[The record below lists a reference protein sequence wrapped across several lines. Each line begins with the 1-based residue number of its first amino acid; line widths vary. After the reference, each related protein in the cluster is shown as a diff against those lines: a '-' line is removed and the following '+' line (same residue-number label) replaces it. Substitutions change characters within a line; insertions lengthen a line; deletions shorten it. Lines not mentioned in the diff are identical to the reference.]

1 MRILRRSLRVAAL
14 VGTLAIGFVCFA
26 LIVSQT
32 PWFRDWLR
40 RYVVRE
46 SKQYLNGE
54 LTIGRIGGNLLFG
67 VDLSDVAVDVSGER
81 VVAVKALELDYS
93 VFDLFSKGIVLD
105 GIKVTSPALR
115 IERDA
120 TGWNLARLV
129 KRQSREADREGPR
142 RPISLPSIEIA
153 DARIDIAD
161 RTGAAGYRLPE
172 RIEGLDVKLGFEY
185 APVHYSVHLDRV
197 GFRATSPQLTVS
209 ALTGKLAV
217 REDNLYLE
225 TVSIRTAE
233 SSLTIDGVVQK
244 YLATPVV
251 RITSTGQVSLPEIAR
266 IVPAVS
272 GYALTPS
279 FSVRA
284 EGPADRL
291 TLSVDVKSE
300 AGKVRG
306 DVIADVKAPDLAV
319 RGEVDLEH
327 LNLAPVLKNAA
338 HRSDLTGHAKVDL
351 KLPSSPAS
359 APVLTRISGTYRFE
373 GPRVTGWGYTAAS
386 VRASGS
392 FDRGRI
398 AVDAR
403 ANAYGGV
410 ATAKGFVAPA
420 SAGRALAFDLRG
432 SAEKLDL
439 RRLPSALRV
448 PVLET
453 NLSIA
458 EYHVTGQNRRVTGTA
473 ILNRSTIE
481 GATVSDGTAG
491 EFTFG
496 PDGVS
501 YAARG
506 TIADLNLPRFGR
518 ALQIS
523 ALDKPAYD
531 GRLNGE
537 FDVKGVVP
545 PAPAKST
552 GESRTKTISVD
563 ATGTLRDSTIMGGA
577 LPTMAFDTHLAG
589 GALELHADG
598 RFEAF
603 NPAVL
608 TGRKELEGNVT
619 GTLKVEGNLADITAP
634 LTPESFTAQG
644 QVNLERSIVGGLQID
659 TAAVDGKYAAQVGDL
674 TKLQVAGP
682 DLKAEASGRIAL
694 DRTSASNLKYH
705 VEAPNL
711 AELAKLAGQQGM
723 EGMVVLD
730 GTVTGNA
737 AALQTTGSLNGS
749 NVGYQN
755 NRALDLNGNY
765 TVSVPNLE
773 VKDARVETTL
783 ASTFVAAAGLEI
795 NAATVKATYEKQR
808 VEFTTHL
815 KEKTRELDATGSVI
829 LHPDHQEIHLPQLAI
844 RTQGVEW
851 RTAPGSEAAI
861 QYSKSQ
867 VAFQNVKLVSGDQT
881 LDVSGTL
888 DTTRD
893 ATAAAKGSS
902 RVEVQARNVDLQ
914 QIETLLL
921 QDRGFTGRLNADATI
936 TGTTDAPAVSGK
948 VDIRNGGFRAY
959 KYRVPGGKRR
969 LLGHAHWARR
979 ETPAVCDRVDHR
991 QGDDVDDAVPA
1002 KHRRRPCRGNGR

>member
-1 MRILRRSLRVAAL
+1 M
-14 VGTLAIGFVCFA
+14 
-26 LIVSQT
+26 
-32 PWFRDWLR
+32 
-40 RYVVRE
+40 
-46 SKQYLNGE
+46 
-54 LTIGRIGGNLLFG
+54 
-67 VDLSDVAVDVSGER
+67 
-81 VVAVKALELDYS
+81 
-93 VFDLFSKGIVLD
+93 
-105 GIKVTSPALR
+105 
-115 IERDA
+115 
-120 TGWNLARLV
+120 
-129 KRQSREADREGPR
+129 
-142 RPISLPSIEIA
+142 
-153 DARIDIAD
+153 
-161 RTGAAGYRLPE
+161 
-172 RIEGLDVKLGFEY
+172 
-185 APVHYSVHLDRV
+185 
-197 GFRATSPQLTVS
+197 
-209 ALTGKLAV
+209 
-217 REDNLYLE
+217 
-225 TVSIRTAE
+225 
-233 SSLTIDGVVQK
+233 
-244 YLATPVV
+244 
-251 RITSTGQVSLPEIAR
+251 
-266 IVPAVS
+266 
-272 GYALTPS
+272 
-279 FSVRA
+279 
-284 EGPADRL
+284 
-291 TLSVDVKSE
+291 
-300 AGKVRG
+300 
-306 DVIADVKAPDLAV
+306 
-319 RGEVDLEH
+319 DLEQ
-327 LNLAPVLKNAA
+327 LNLAPLLKNPAQ
-338 HRSDLTGHAKVDL
+338 RSDLTGHANVDL

-398 AVDAR
+398 TVDAR
-403 ANAYGGV
+403 ANAYGGI

-420 SAGRALAFDLRG
+420 SAGRALAFDLSG

-473 ILNRSTIE
+473 ILNRSTVE
-481 GATVSDGTAG
+481 GATVSDATAG

-496 PDGVS
+496 ADGVS

-545 PAPAKST
+545 PAPGKST
-552 GESRTKTISVD
+552 GESRTKTITVD

-598 RFEAF
+598 RFEGF
-603 NPAVL
+603 NPAAL

-619 GTLKVEGNLADITAP
+619 GTLKVEGHLADITAP

-644 QVNLERSIVGGLQID
+644 QVNLEQSIVGGLQID

-674 TKLQVAGP
+674 TKLQVTGP

-705 VEAPNL
+705 VEATNL

-737 AALQTTGSLNGS
+737 SALQTTGTLDGS

-755 NRALDLNGNY
+755 NRALDLNSNY

-795 NAATVKATYEKQR
+795 NAVTVKATYEKQR
-808 VEFTTHL
+808 VEFTTNI

-867 VAFQNVKLVSGDQT
+867 LAFQKVKLVSGDQT

-936 TGTTDAPAVSGK
+936 TGTTAAPAVSGK

-959 KYRVPGGKRR
+959 KYESLVADVDYSGTRIGLDAKLQQSATESITAKGTVSTTLFQANTEGGHVAETAGDEVDLQIKSTAMNLGFVQGFTTQVTNVTGTLEADVRVTGSGRDPHVSGFVDIKGGAF
-969 LLGHAHWARR
+969 GV
-979 ETPAVCDRVDHR
+979 PAGGVSYRGLDTRIELEPDRVRLQKFTILDEHGQPLNVSGELAVHERQVGSVNITVDVGQLRDHR
-991 QGDDVDDAVPA
+991 QRA
-1002 KHRRRPCRGNGR
+1002 RRRRRRLRAEGDG